1 MFVIFLSKLFGFFYR
16 MQFMRIAGEEAVG
29 IYMTAYPAF
38 IFFLSLIQ
46 LGLPIAVAKIVAEL
60 LAQNK
65 REKIFGAMR
74 TAILWSFIGMIAFMP
89 LLALTIPFISTTLL
103 HNEQTTFTLWI
114 ALFSVPV
121 AVGSGLLRAYLQGV
135 AKISPTAWAQMIEQA
150 VRIGFITFM
159 LPLVASYNNAA
170 VTAATAM
177 GITMLAEVVA
187 FLYLGLHYMVSKKR
201 LLTRKSEVQ
210 PYPATPMLRIAI
222 PSAGSKLFGSFTWFL
237 EPIIFLKAL
246 TMAGLTASAATIL
259 YGVISGVLVPL
270 LLFPA
275 FVSVALSIV
284 LIPAVSDA
292 VARKHNALLQERVS
306 VSLRLSSL
314 VGCVAATYFFIHGD
328 ELAVK
333 LFHLEE
339 DRGYM
344 KILAPIFYFYY
355 IQSPLHSIL
364 QAIGEARAAMMNS
377 IYGGLGK
384 LFVMFV
390 LASQPGI
397 QEKGAVVAIGFGV
410 LMTSFL
416 HIATVRQRKNL
427 RAGFRMFVL
436 PYACFIAVCIAQYF
450 LMQLLPLPFILS
462 SCVTLFLLFTFLIV
476 TNQLRFTDFGYIRK
490 LAKRV

>member
-1 MFVIFLSKLFGFFYR
+1 

-38 IFFLSLIQ
+38 IFFISLIQ

-60 LAQNK
+60 LAKSK
-65 REKIFGAMR
+65 RESIFGVMR
-74 TAILWSFIGMIAFMP
+74 TAILWSFIGMLVFMP
-89 LLALTIPFISTTLL
+89 LLALIIPYISTTLL
-103 HNEQTTFTLWI
+103 HNEQTTYTLWI
-114 ALFSVPV
+114 ALFAVPV
-121 AVGSGLLRAYLQGV
+121 SVGSGLLRAYLQGV
-135 AKISPTAWAQMIEQA
+135 AKITPTAWAQMIEQV
-150 VRIGFITFM
+150 VRIGFITSM
-159 LPLVASYNNAA
+159 LPVVAAYNNAA
-170 VTAATAM
+170 ITAATAM
-177 GITMLAEVVA
+177 GITLLAEVVA
-187 FLYLGLHYMVSKKR
+187 FLYLGVHYMVSKKR
-201 LLTRKSEVQ
+201 LLPKKSEVQ
-210 PYPATPMLRIAI
+210 TYPSSPLLRIAL

-246 TMAGLTASAATIL
+246 TMAGLTASSATIL

-292 VARKHNALLQERVS
+292 IARKHNALAQERVS

-314 VGCVAATYFFIHGD
+314 VGCIAATYFFIHGD
-328 ELAVK
+328 ELAMK
-333 LFHLEE
+333 LFHLDENR
-339 DRGYM
+339 DYM

-384 LFVMFV
+384 LFVMYV

-410 LMTSFL
+410 LLTSFL

-427 RAGFRMFVL
+427 RAGFRMFVV
-436 PYACFIAVCIAQYF
+436 PYSCFIAVCVAQYF
-450 LMQLLPLPFILS
+450 LMQIMPLPFILS
-462 SCVTLFLLFTFLIV
+462 SCVTLFLLFTFLLV
-476 TNQLRFTDFGYIRK
+476 ANQLRFSDLRYIRK

>member
-1 MFVIFLSKLFGFFYR
+1 

-38 IFFLSLIQ
+38 IFFISLIQ

-60 LAQNK
+60 LAKSK
-65 REKIFGAMR
+65 RESIFGVMR
-74 TAILWSFIGMIAFMP
+74 TAILWSFIGMIVFMP
-89 LLALTIPFISTTLL
+89 LLALIIPYISTTLL
-103 HNEQTTFTLWI
+103 HNEQTTYTLWI
-114 ALFSVPV
+114 ALFAVPV
-121 AVGSGLLRAYLQGV
+121 SVGSGLLRAYLQGV
-135 AKISPTAWAQMIEQA
+135 AKITPTAWAQMLEQV

-159 LPLVASYNNAA
+159 LPFVAAYNNAA
-170 VTAATAM
+170 ITAASAM
-177 GITMLAEVVA
+177 GITLLAEVVA
-187 FLYLGLHYMVSKKR
+187 FLYLGVHYLISKKR
-201 LLTRKSEVQ
+201 LLTKKGEVQ
-210 PYPATPMLRIAI
+210 AYPSSPLLRIAL

-246 TMAGLTASAATIL
+246 TTAGLTASAATIL

-292 VARKHNALLQERVS
+292 IARKHNALIQERVS

-328 ELAVK
+328 DLAMK
-333 LFHLEE
+333 LFHLDEN
-339 DRGYM
+339 RGYM

-384 LFVMFV
+384 LFVMYV

-410 LMTSFL
+410 LLTSFL

-427 RAGFRMFVL
+427 RAGFRMFVV
-436 PYACFIAVCIAQYF
+436 PYSCFIAVCFAQYF
-450 LMQLLPLPFILS
+450 LMQIMPLPFILS
-462 SCVTLFLLFTFLIV
+462 SCITLFLLFTFLLV
-476 TNQLRFTDFGYIRK
+476 TNQLRFSDLHYIRK

>member
-1 MFVIFLSKLFGFFYR
+1 M
-16 MQFMRIAGEEAVG
+16 
-29 IYMTAYPAF
+29 
-38 IFFLSLIQ
+38 
-46 LGLPIAVAKIVAEL
+46 IV
-60 LAQNK
+60 
-65 REKIFGAMR
+65 
-74 TAILWSFIGMIAFMP
+74 FMP
-89 LLALTIPFISTTLL
+89 IVALTIPYISTTLL
-103 HNEQTTFTLWI
+103 HNEQTTITLWI
-114 ALFSVPV
+114 ALFAVPV
-121 AVGSGLLRAYLQGV
+121 SVGSGLLRAYLQGI
-135 AKISPTAWAQMIEQA
+135 AKITPTAWAQMIEQII
-150 VRIGFITFM
+150 RIGFITFM
-159 LPLVASYNNAA
+159 LPFVAAYDNAA
-170 VTAATAM
+170 VTAASAM
-177 GITMLAEVVA
+177 GITLLAEVVA
-187 FLYLGLHYMVSKKR
+187 FLYLWMHYIVSKKK
-201 LLTRKSEVQ
+201 LLTQKNKIEA
-210 PYPATPMLRIAI
+210 YPSSPMLRIAL

-275 FVSVALSIV
+275 FVSAALSIV

-292 VARKHNALLQERVS
+292 VARQHIPLLQERIS

-314 VGCVAATYFFIHGD
+314 VGCVAATYFFVHGD
-328 ELAVK
+328 DLAVK
-333 LFHLEE
+333 LFHLQEN
-339 DRGYM
+339 RGYV

-410 LMTSFL
+410 LLTSFL

-427 RAGFRMFVL
+427 RAGFRMFVV
-436 PYACFIAVCIAQYF
+436 PYSCFIAVCVSQYF
-450 LMQLLPLPFILS
+450 LMQIMPLPFILS
-462 SCVTLFLLFTFLIV
+462 SCVTLFLLFTFLLFS
-476 TNQLRFTDFGYIRK
+476 NQLRITDLRYLRK
-490 LAKRV
+490 LAKKV